1 LITKDLVKQVRVPAY
16 IVTAYMALGSIF
28 DVLATTW
35 PIQLHDMRWRL
46 TFEGLA
52 TGASGTEL
60 LAVLL
65 FLVFAWAAVDHIALA
80 IGFAYALVA
89 GVAYLCGA
97 AMFSLDVLQARGQ
110 IDPAQLSR
118 YHMGAG
124 WTIGRMIFAGVML
137 LFLAVVAFRAFRSLT
152 RAERSVAGPAGNLV
166 VGKPAAVP
174 NRAPNRVTV

>member
-1 LITKDLVKQVRVPAY
+1 VIPKDLVKQVRVPAY

-46 TFEGLA
+46 AVQGMF

-65 FLVFAWAAVDHIALA
+65 FLVFAWAAADHIALA
-80 IGFAYALVA
+80 AGFAYSLIA

-97 AMFSLDVLQARGQ
+97 AIFSLDILQARGQ

-118 YHMGAG
+118 YHMGAA
-124 WTIGRMIFAGVML
+124 WTIGRMIFAGLTLIM
-137 LFLAVVAFRAFRSLT
+137 LAVVTFRAFRSLT
-152 RAERSVAGPAGNLV
+152 RVERGVAGPAGSLI
-166 VGKPAAVP
+166 VGKPPAAP
-174 NRAPNRVTV
+174 SRATV